1 MKIYLASTSPR
12 RQQLMREIGFEYEV
26 VRPTSDE
33 IEIPGESPRKMVAR
47 LSREKAENVF
57 LQLPKSGE
65 ASLLI
70 AADTTVVDPNGKA
83 VLNKPEASELAKKM
97 LRRIGGRTHTV
108 LTSYTIFL
116 IQDGKVKKHHT
127 AVIRTRVKM
136 RKLTSKQIA
145 EYVATGEPLDKAGAY
160 GAQGIGMCLID
171 SIHGSYSNV
180 IGLPMAE
187 LVIDLEKKFK
197 VVPRWKK

>member
-33 IEIPGESPRKMVAR
+33 IEIPGESPKNMVRR
-47 LSREKAENVF
+47 LSREKALNVF
-57 LQLPKSGE
+57 QQLPKSDSP
-65 ASLLI
+65 AILI
-70 AADTTVVDPNGKA
+70 SADTTVVDPAGKA
-83 VLNKPEASELAKKM
+83 VLNKPEAVDLAKKM
-97 LRRIGGRTHTV
+97 LRKISGRTHTV
-108 LTSYTIFL
+108 LTSYTIL
-116 IQDGKVKKHHT
+116 RIQAGVVRKSHT
-127 AVIRTRVKM
+127 AIVRTRVKM
-136 RKLTSKQIA
+136 RKLSSKQIA
-145 EYVATGEPLDKAGAY
+145 DYVATGEPLDKAGAY

-171 SIHGSYSNV
+171 SIQGSYSNV